1 MKTKEVEERFLY
13 LIKDTKMELLTEA
26 EAAYRSMMGD
36 CEVTNVSEMLD
47 MGPELVF
54 KEDLNR

>member
-1 MKTKEVEERFLY
+1 MKKREVEERCLY
-13 LIKDTKMELLTEA
+13 LIKDTRMELLTEA
-26 EAAYRSMMGD
+26 EAAYMSMMGE

-54 KEDLNR
+54 KEDLTL